1 MDTIWYSQYKMAII
15 YQTGLISNAFS
26 WKKNLLYFY
35 LIQISYQFV
44 PKGLVADKNSTLVQV
59 LGWYQTGGKLLPEP
73 MISSQICQENNN
85 DLIHFWRTSFSNLKV
100 RSMMGLHPHGIET
113 ITNIHNSTY
122 WVQDKMAHILQMKFR
137 KVFGW
142 KLPNLTEI
150 SRILVPKGNKSA
162 LVLAVQN
169 DTVT

>member
-1 MDTIWYSQYKMAII
+1 
-15 YQTGLISNAFS
+15 
-26 WKKNLLYFY
+26 
-35 LIQISYQFV
+35 
-44 PKGLVADKNSTLVQV
+44 
-59 LGWYQTGGKLLPEP
+59 
-73 MISSQICQENNN
+73 
-85 DLIHFWRTSFSNLKV
+85 
-100 RSMMGLHPHGIET
+100 MGLHPHGIET

-150 SRILVPKGNKSA
+150 SPILVPKGNIDKSA